1 MLKKIAFAVLLM
13 LPMGAFAQSLKF
25 GHINA
30 QEIFTVMPEY
40 TKALEDLK
48 VLEKTNTDE
57 LVRMNQE
64 LNKEYQEFQQ
74 QQDSLPANIAAR
86 RQKHLED
93 LLQNINDFRNTV
105 AQEMEKAQMEKM
117 APIQKKLTDAI
128 KAVGEAEGVIYIF
141 DLSTTPIPYVNE
153 TQSVNLTDKV
163 KAQLGIK

>member
-1 MLKKIAFAVLLM
+1 MLKKIAFAVLLA
-13 LPMGAFAQSLKF
+13 LPMGAFAQSPKF

-30 QEIFTVMPEY
+30 QEVITVMPEY
-40 TKALEDLK
+40 TQAVEDLK
-48 VLEKTNTDE
+48 ILEKTNSDE

-64 LNKEYQEFQQ
+64 FNKEYQEFLQ

-93 LLQNINDFRNTV
+93 LMQNINEFRTTV
-105 AQEMEKAQMEKM
+105 SQEMEKAQMEKM

-141 DLSTTPIPYVNE
+141 DLSSTPIPYVNE
-153 TQSVNLTDKV
+153 TQSTNLTEKV